1 MTRGVILIV
10 CAFGHTRN
18 YEMYGSGFDAV
29 LLISI
34 VLGWVVSLIIAF
46 YIIRS
51 AVRANEQIAILNSI
65 NEKQNAQID
74 LLISLVHSKSERG
87 S

>member
-1 MTRGVILIV
+1 
-10 CAFGHTRN
+10 
-18 YEMYGSGFDAV
+18 MYGSGFDAV

-74 LLISLVHSKSERG
+74 LLISLVHSKSESG